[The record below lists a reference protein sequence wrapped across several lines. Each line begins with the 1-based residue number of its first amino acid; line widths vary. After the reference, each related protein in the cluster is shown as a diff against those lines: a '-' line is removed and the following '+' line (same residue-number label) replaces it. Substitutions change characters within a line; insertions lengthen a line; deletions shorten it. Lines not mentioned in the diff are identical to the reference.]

1 MVSSESGEGVTAHG
15 LRTTVVAGVIS
26 LLILSSAVKRLCG
39 LVDSHLSTFAF
50 CPVPLGTQ

>member
-1 MVSSESGEGVTAHG
+1 MVSGESCEGVTAHG